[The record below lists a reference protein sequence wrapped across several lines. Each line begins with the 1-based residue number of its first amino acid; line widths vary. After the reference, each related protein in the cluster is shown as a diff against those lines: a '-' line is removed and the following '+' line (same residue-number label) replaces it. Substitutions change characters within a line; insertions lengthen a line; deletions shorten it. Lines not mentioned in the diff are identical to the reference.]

1 MLCTSAA
8 ALGFVVLSFLRM
20 SISGIIYLGI
30 GLFILFVKIKRLG
43 LPPPAWMFHVCLVW
57 VFKFLFYFILFIIL
71 FLKIAFFLGYRDI
84 TILDSC
90 LDVSRLF
97 DLGLQVFF
105 LGYRY
110 YYIRLDTICFVFF
123 CGWVLLISLVL

>member
-43 LPPPAWMFHVCLVW
+43 LPPPAWMVHVCLVW
-57 VFKFLFYFILFIIL
+57 AFKFLFLFFLLFYYFIFKDCI
-71 FLKIAFFLGYRDI
+71 FF
-84 TILDSC
+84 
-90 LDVSRLF
+90 
-97 DLGLQVFF
+97 GL
-105 LGYRY
+105 
-110 YYIRLDTICFVFF
+110 
-123 CGWVLLISLVL
+123 